1 MQQCNNCNSDYK
13 TVRYISFIS
22 DEGDDENNASSNN
35 AGDGESNDINSTG
48 GEKELS
54 QVSTAD
60 QIFLETTVW
69 ALSMCNNSY

>member
-1 MQQCNNCNSDYK
+1 MHQCNNFDSDNK

-22 DEGDDENNASSNN
+22 DEGDESSN
-35 AGDGESNDINSTG
+35 AVDDESNDVDSTG
-48 GEKELS
+48 GKKELNE
-54 QVSTAD
+54 VSTAD